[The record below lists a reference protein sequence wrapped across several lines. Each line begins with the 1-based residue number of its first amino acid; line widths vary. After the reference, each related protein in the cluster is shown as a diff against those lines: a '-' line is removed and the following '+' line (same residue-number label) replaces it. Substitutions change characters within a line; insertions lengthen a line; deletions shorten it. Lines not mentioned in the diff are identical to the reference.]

1 MHILVKEQ
9 LTMFSPKA
17 IFSAR
22 AKFLTV
28 TLGIILCLHDATAQT
43 PALLKRRD
51 SLTNLLKTQTDTARG
66 FTLLRLSDNYLR
78 LNDGH
83 NEPAIKYSAEAYQI
97 FAKARNGF
105 GMTWAK
111 FEEGTAYMSLR
122 KFPQALSALN
132 IAKDIPISDT
142 IKRKNELLGT
152 IWNQIANIDDE
163 QGNTTQS
170 TDILL
175 KKVLPLF
182 EAAKDE
188 RNIAFTSASLATS
201 FLNFKQYEKAIYYYK
216 KELIDYK
223 GPKIESYFA
232 IDYSRLAFCL
242 TEIKQLKEAKPYLD
256 SALKILQAYPRSYP
270 WLKYYYCNANWYQK
284 QGLHVQAL
292 ANYNQALA
300 VAKQIN
306 NQYDVVNILFGKYD
320 VLYTQK
326 NYAAAK
332 SVAYDIY
339 NLNRQLKDTIKLDRV
354 GIYKTLYEIEK
365 VSGNNTI
372 ALNWMERYAAL
383 TDSINKTDEKL
394 RFNGLEEKYQA
405 AKKEK
410 DILKLQNQAKEQQ
423 LSINKNRLLLVLLL
437 GALIISA
444 LLLLTYFIIAKN
456 RKRASL
462 QKELLH
468 QQQLKQKENEQQLLV
483 FNAMLNGQEKERT
496 RLSRDLHD
504 GLGGTLAGIK
514 LHLQSQANQTQQPG
528 LQPIIEQMS
537 DAVKELRRI
546 AHNTMPE
553 NLLRFGL
560 EAAVSDLCENLQT
573 PATSINF
580 YATNLSA
587 TLSQQ
592 EQLTI
597 YRIIQELLGNALKYA
612 NASEILVQCIQSENH
627 FSITVEDNGNGFD
640 VDTTMDKSGM
650 GLFNVQNRTRYLQG
664 TMDIQSSKEVGTTVN
679 IDLKVNNG

>member
-1 MHILVKEQ
+1 VAEVM
-9 LTMFSPKA
+9 
-17 IFSAR
+17 
-22 AKFLTV
+22 
-28 TLGIILCLHDATAQT
+28 AQ
-43 PALLKRRD
+43 PPNLNKRRD

-83 NEPAIKYSAEAYQI
+83 NEPAIKYSTEAYQI
-97 FAKARNGF
+97 FLKAKSGF
-105 GMTWAK
+105 GMAWAK

-132 IAKDIPISDT
+132 AAKDIPISDT

-152 IWNQIANIDDE
+152 IWNQIATIYDD
-163 QGNTTQS
+163 QGNTAQS
-170 TDILL
+170 TDIMI
-175 KKVLPLF
+175 KKVLPLY

-188 RNIAFTSASLATS
+188 RNIAFTNASLATS
-201 FLNFKQYEKAIYYYK
+201 FLNFKQYEKSAYYYK

-223 GPKIESYFA
+223 GPKKESYFA

-242 TEIKQLKEAKPYLD
+242 TELGKIQEARPYLD

-284 QGLHVQAL
+284 QGLHNEAL
-292 ANYNQALA
+292 ANYNESLA
-300 VAKQIN
+300 VAKQIGD
-306 NQYDVVNILFGKYD
+306 QYNSINILFGKYD
-320 VLYTQK
+320 VLYSQK

-332 SVAYDIY
+332 PVAYQIY
-339 NLNRQLKDTIKLDRV
+339 DLNRQLKDTIKLDRI
-354 GIYKTLYEIEK
+354 GIYKALYEIEK
-365 VSGNNTI
+365 ATGNNTA
-372 ALNWMERYAAL
+372 ALNWMEHYSAL
-383 TDSINKTDEKL
+383 SDSINKIDEKL
-394 RFNGLEEKYQA
+394 KFNGLEEKYQA
-405 AKKEK
+405 EKKEK
-410 DILKLQNQAKEQQ
+410 DILKLQNQSKEQQ
-423 LSINKNRLLLVLLL
+423 LSLNKNRLLLVFLLA
-437 GALIISA
+437 ALIIAA

-456 RKRASL
+456 RKRAAL
-462 QKELLH
+462 QNEILH

-483 FNAMLNGQEKERT
+483 FNAMLDGQEKERT

-514 LHLQSQANQTQQPG
+514 LHLQSQANQSPQPG

-560 EAAVSDLCENLQT
+560 EAAVTDLCENLQT

-580 YATNLSA
+580 YATNLSPH
-587 TLSQQ
+587 LSQQ

-612 NASEILVQCIQSENH
+612 NASEILVQCIQNENN
-627 FSITVEDNGNGFD
+627 FNITVEDNGNGFD
-640 VDTTMDKSGM
+640 VDKTLDKSGM

-664 TMDIQSSKEVGTTVN
+664 TMDIQSSKAVGTTIN

>member
-1 MHILVKEQ
+1 
-9 LTMFSPKA
+9 MFSPKA
-17 IFSAR
+17 TFSVTVN
-22 AKFLTV
+22 FLMLALSLFLCTDDAV
-28 TLGIILCLHDATAQT
+28 AQVPILI
-43 PALLKRRD
+43 KRRD
-51 SLTNLLKTQTDTARG
+51 SLTSLLKTQTDTSRG

-83 NEPAIKYSAEAYQI
+83 NEPAIKYSTEAYQI
-97 FAKARNGF
+97 FSKAKNGY
-105 GMTWAK
+105 GMAWAK

-132 IAKDIPISDT
+132 IAKDTPISDT

-152 IWNQIANIDDE
+152 IWNQIATIYDD
-163 QGNTTQS
+163 QGDMVQS
-170 TDILL
+170 TDILI
-175 KKVLPLF
+175 KKVLPF
-182 EAAKDE
+182 YEAAKDE
-188 RNIAFTSASLATS
+188 RNIAFTNASLATT
-201 FLNFKQYEKAIYYYK
+201 FLNFKQYEKAVYYYK

-223 GPKIESYFA
+223 GPKTESYFA
-232 IDYSRLAFCL
+232 IDYSRLALCL
-242 TEIKQLKEAKPYLD
+242 TEQSKLKEAKPYLD
-256 SALKILQAYPRSYP
+256 SALKILQAYPKSYP
-270 WLKYYYCNANWYQK
+270 WLKYYYGNANWYQK
-284 QGLHVQAL
+284 QGQHDQAL
-292 ANYNQALA
+292 VNYNEALA
-300 VAKQIN
+300 VAKQIGD
-306 NQYDVVNILFGKYD
+306 QYNSINILFGKYD
-320 VLYTQK
+320 VLYSQK
-326 NYAAAK
+326 NYTAAK
-332 SVAYDIY
+332 PVAYQIY
-339 NLNRQLKDTIKLDRV
+339 NLNRQLKDTIKLDRI
-354 GIYKTLYEIEK
+354 GIYKILYEIEK
-365 VSGNNTI
+365 ATGNNTA
-372 ALNWMERYAAL
+372 ALNWMEHYSAL
-383 TDSINKTDEKL
+383 ADSINKTDEKL
-394 RFNGLEEKYQA
+394 KFNGLEEKYQA

-423 LSINKNRLLLVLLL
+423 LSLNKNRLFLVLLL
-437 GALIISA
+437 GALIILT
-444 LLLLTYFIIAKN
+444 LLLLTYFTIAKN
-456 RKRASL
+456 RKRAAE
-462 QKELLH
+462 QNEILH
-468 QQQLKQKENEQQLLV
+468 QQQLKQKESEQQLLT
-483 FNAMLNGQEKERT
+483 FNAMLEGQEKERT

-528 LQPIIEQMS
+528 LQPIIEQMA

-573 PATSINF
+573 PATVINF
-580 YATNLSA
+580 YATNLSKH
-587 TLSQQ
+587 LSQQ